1 MLIHWYGTLI
11 VGTSIE
17 CIAHPSLSCKKA
29 NDGSVHTER
38 SVSSLCTRGVFPF
51 ASCADI
57 TGSSGAWDWTVIL
70 WNNLSLGSVL
80 AISASNITAPPSV
93 CLPRLFTLISPY
105 SFLEL
110 SQVKNTHRHTLD
122 KGAKIHFGHIL
133 DHVTNVPASNEVL
146 NKHTL
151 SHRSFHARIAHKTN
165 EWTGMRSMSGRI
177 NSLGIGRNILLLK
190 AHCA

>member
-1 MLIHWYGTLI
+1 MMALFIRRDQFHHSAQEGFFPLPR
-11 VGTSIE
+11 VLTSQDPVAPE
-17 CIAHPSLSCKKA
+17 TELSFC
-29 NDGSVHTER
+29 E
-38 SVSSLCTRGVFPF
+38 
-51 ASCADI
+51 I
-57 TGSSGAWDWTVIL
+57 TCHLVQT
-70 WNNLSLGSVL
+70 VL

-93 CLPRLFTLISPY
+93 CLPRLFTLICPY
-105 SFLEL
+105 SLLEL

-165 EWTGMRSMSGRI
+165 E
-177 NSLGIGRNILLLK
+177 
-190 AHCA
+190 